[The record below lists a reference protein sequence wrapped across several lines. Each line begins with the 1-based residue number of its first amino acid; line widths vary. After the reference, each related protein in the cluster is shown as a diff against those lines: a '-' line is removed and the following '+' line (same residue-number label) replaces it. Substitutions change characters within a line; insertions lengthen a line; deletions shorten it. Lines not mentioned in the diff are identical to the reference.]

1 MDHWVSPGVRPLVRV
16 LALHS
21 QGRMPQSVL
30 RLCFLVCLNAK
41 DSCRDRLLSKALD
54 LRSAH
59 SERARWSGL
68 HDNGFCPAPW
78 LSTQQETPT
87 QDGQV
92 WMKALERRPLG
103 MDWLRSWLLVT
114 NPLSV
119 WACSVDLLFGRAELG
134 FCI

>member
-1 MDHWVSPGVRPLVRV
+1 MVSTITGSALLPG
-16 LALHS
+16 
-21 QGRMPQSVL
+21 
-30 RLCFLVCLNAK
+30 
-41 DSCRDRLLSKALD
+41 
-54 LRSAH
+54 SAH
-59 SERARWSGL
+59 KL
-68 HDNGFCPAPW
+68 
-78 LSTQQETPT
+78 ETPT